1 MKHYLQEL
9 SAAGTIVFICTVVP
23 LYAQYRDAGTTI
35 FDFVNIDYDARKV
48 ALAGASVALPN
59 DCYGVFSNP
68 AALGYI
74 TTMQA
79 VIGYRPLGDG
89 ILGAPL
95 AYALPK
101 SGKGVFGVGLYGL
114 TSGNIT
120 ATDIG
125 PDGGPMPTNDV
136 ARAECIAG
144 NISWARG
151 INQYCCAGV
160 TVKGLYTYL
169 KGIGEYWSADGFA
182 FDAGMQCR
190 FMNSRLI
197 YGFVIRNIGF
207 LRSGFEKDDSY
218 PLPSAIEIGVSY
230 VPPNIDNL
238 RVIFDINKRRDDYL
252 TFTPAAE
259 LEIIRN
265 QMVLRGGYSLN
276 WIDLQAF
283 KDMLRGASEQ
293 NYYKSNIH
301 GLCLGVGLYSEVLER
316 KVQFDAAIEFL
327 TLYSTPSLAISV
339 LLNM

>member
-1 MKHYLQEL
+1 L
-9 SAAGTIVFICTVVP
+9 SG
-23 LYAQYRDAGTTI
+23 
-35 FDFVNIDYDARKV
+35 
-48 ALAGASVALPN
+48 
-59 DCYGVFSNP
+59 
-68 AALGYI
+68 
-74 TTMQA
+74 
-79 VIGYRPLGDG
+79 
-89 ILGAPL
+89 
-95 AYALPK
+95 
-101 SGKGVFGVGLYGL
+101 
-114 TSGNIT
+114 
-120 ATDIG
+120 
-125 PDGGPMPTNDV
+125 V
-136 ARAECIAG
+136 ARAEFIAG
-144 NISWARG
+144 NVSWARVV
-151 INQYCCAGV
+151 NQYCCAGV

-169 KGIGEYWSADGFA
+169 KDVDEYWSADGFA

-230 VPPNIDNL
+230 VPQNISNL

-265 QMVLRGGYSLN
+265 QIMLRGGYSLN
-276 WIDLQAF
+276 WIDFQAF

-316 KVQFDAAIEFL
+316 KVQFDAAVEFL
-327 TLYSTPSLAISV
+327 TLSATPLLTISM
-339 LLNM
+339 LLNI